1 MKNKI
6 RAVLELKEGQLE
18 LINKMYEDYNK
29 GKSNFTIRDID
40 KNEIEVKAQISIL
53 RHLLS
58 N

>member
-1 MKNKI
+1 MDI
-6 RAVLELKEGQLE
+6 E

-40 KNEIEVKAQISIL
+40 KNEIEVRAQISIL
-53 RHLLS
+53 RHLLT